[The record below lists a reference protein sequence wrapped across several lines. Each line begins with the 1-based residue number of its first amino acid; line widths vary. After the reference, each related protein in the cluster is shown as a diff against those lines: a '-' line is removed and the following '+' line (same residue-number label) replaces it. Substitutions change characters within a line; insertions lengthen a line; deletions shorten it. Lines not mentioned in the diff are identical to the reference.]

1 MNIPFRSFTDSVR
14 DMSTAITASSGK
26 LVDVSVGS
34 VLRAIIEA
42 NAAIVSWV
50 QWLILLTLQTTRAS
64 TSAGNDLDSWMADF
78 SLSRL
83 PAAAATGMVT
93 FSRLATAVPARV
105 PAGVMVK
112 TQDGST
118 SFIVTIDPA
127 HPAWQ
132 VNLNTYSVD
141 IGAVSLTLPVMA
153 VTPGRS
159 GNVLPN
165 TITLIAS
172 ALAGIDFV
180 NNAAGIT
187 GGGDPETDE
196 EFRRRFQNFFA
207 ARSRGTVEAIGYAV
221 SQVRRDLKHVIQ
233 ENTDAAGN
241 IRMGNILV
249 IVDDGTGVLPDALR
263 ASLAAS
269 IDTVRP
275 VGTMISIQPPEIVQ
289 VQILAVMEFPSS
301 LSVDTMRSEITVALQ
316 AYVNKRSIG
325 GTLSIS
331 RMIQM
336 LYQAQ
341 PGIINISKIQLNGQS
356 EDLRALSKSSF
367 KFQSVIFN

>member
-1 MNIPFRSFTDSVR
+1 
-14 DMSTAITASSGK
+14 MSTAITASSGK

-64 TSAGNDLDSWMADF
+64 TSTGNDLDSWMADF

-93 FSRLATAVPARV
+93 FSRLATAVPAHV

-127 HPAWQ
+127 HPAWRAS
-132 VNLNTYSVD
+132 LNTYSVD

-221 SQVRRDLKHVIQ
+221 SQVRRDLKYVIQ
-233 ENTDAAGN
+233 ENTDAAGS
-241 IRMGNILV
+241 IRMGAILV
-249 IVDDGTGVLPDALR
+249 VVDDGTGVLPDALR

-275 VGTMISIQPPEIVQ
+275 VGTMISIQPPEIIQ

-316 AYVNKRSIG
+316 AHVNKHSIG

-341 PGIINISKIQLNGQS
+341 PGITNISKIQLNGQS
-356 EDLRALSKSSF
+356 EDLRAPSKSSF